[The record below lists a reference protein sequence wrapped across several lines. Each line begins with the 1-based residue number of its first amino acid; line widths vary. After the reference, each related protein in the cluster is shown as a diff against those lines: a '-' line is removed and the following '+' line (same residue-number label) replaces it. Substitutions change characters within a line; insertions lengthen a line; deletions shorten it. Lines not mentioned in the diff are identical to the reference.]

1 MPRGSAAYT
10 WAEVPLDLSALS
22 ILGPDVA
29 THAATVVMGVALAA
43 TCGIRAFLPLLVVNL
58 LAMTGKVELGES
70 FQFLA
75 TWPATLL
82 FGTATVAELAGDKF
96 PGVDHLLDVFGA
108 LIRPAAAT
116 VVAASVVTH
125 WDPLTACAF
134 GMIGGG
140 MSAGVVFA
148 AKAQVRM
155 LSTALTGG
163 MANAVI
169 SVIEDGV
176 AVVAL
181 ILAVLAPLILSAV
194 VLGVLAVVAA
204 WAMARSQRRLVS
216 PAV

>member
-1 MPRGSAAYT
+1 VDVDPST
-10 WAEVPLDLSALS
+10 FSF
-22 ILGPDVA
+22 LGPEVA
-29 THAATVVMGVALAA
+29 SHAMTIAMGVALAA

-58 LAMTGKVELGES
+58 LAMTGRVELGDS

-108 LIRPAAAT
+108 VIRPAAAT
-116 VVAASVVTH
+116 LVAASLITT

-140 MSAGVVFA
+140 MSAGVTFA
-148 AKAQVRM
+148 AKAQLRL
-155 LSTALTGG
+155 LSTATTGG
-163 MANAVI
+163 LANAVI
-169 SVIEDGV
+169 SVVEDGLAV
-176 AVVAL
+176 AAVIV
-181 ILAVLAPLILSAV
+181 AVLAPLILAAV
-194 VLGVLAVVAA
+194 ALGGLFLVAA
-204 WAMARSQRRLVS
+204 WTMARRQRRLLA